1 MWEVPFVKRKTW
13 VVWDYVI
20 VYIVE
25 TSDENDDEPQK
36 ERESKDINNLPCCK

>member
-1 MWEVPFVKRKTW
+1 MWEVAFAKRKTW

-20 VYIVE
+20 VYNVE

-36 ERESKDINNLPCCK
+36 ERESKDK